1 VTVYDTYE
9 GTDGPE
15 KLTSNTIHPFF
26 VVLDETTPRLV
37 AQSAEGHIYEGPIK
51 GGAWVDAAHLRPG
64 HSLRTPDGTLRKVLT
79 VNITAEPLTAY
90 NLTVDQTETYFV
102 GEEPV
107 WVHNACDVSKQL
119 GTQEKTYQTYT
130 KTNPKTGE
138 VYTGRTSGYGT
149 PEQNVARRDANHAKS
164 AEGFGPAV
172 LDKTSP
178 NKAAIRGREQKL
190 IEANGGARRSSG
202 TSGNEINGIAEKND
216 LRDEY
221 LKEAAEEFEK

>member
-1 VTVYDTYE
+1 MTVYDTYE

-51 GGAWVDAAHLRPG
+51 GGAWVDAVHLRPG

-90 NLTVDQTETYFV
+90 NLTVDQAETYFV

-107 WVHNACDVSKQL
+107 WVHNACDVSKRIARQQAAQRGRDAEQRVL
-119 GTQEKTYQTYT
+119 NDMGMEKNTQKFEGPEGNTIPDAIDDTKLVEIKDAKRVTDSKQARNQHAVAKERGVESVLVTGTNTRVS
-130 KTNPKTGE
+130 PKAE
-138 VYTGRTSGYGT
+138 DRYGR
-149 PEQNVARRDANHAKS
+149 VDRRDDL
-164 AEGFGPAV
+164 GP
-172 LDKTSP
+172 
-178 NKAAIRGREQKL
+178 
-190 IEANGGARRSSG
+190 
-202 TSGNEINGIAEKND
+202 
-216 LRDEY
+216 DE
-221 LKEAAEEFEK
+221 